1 MPTEDEGFLQSSGSK
16 KKLHISGFSGVKTE
30 LISSYDTPIFR
41 NGGRH
46 LTAAFN
52 YVADEPPVCK
62 NSETLYA
69 DTFQKIQYEYEYRA
83 RPTRKATV

>member
-1 MPTEDEGFLQSSGSK
+1 MDDEASLHLSGSR
-16 KKLHISGFSGVKTE
+16 KKLVISGFSGVKTE
-30 LISSYDTPIFR
+30 ITSSYETPIFR
-41 NGGRH
+41 NGARH

-69 DTFQKIQYEYEYRA
+69 DRFQKIQYEYEYRE
-83 RPTRKATV
+83 RPARKASV